1 MMENKSTGSPASVHE
16 RPWLN
21 TSLSA
26 DERATLLLTHITL
39 EEKIGMVHGKSNEAY
54 AMPAIARLGI
64 PALTMTDGPAGINE
78 GKATSLPAPIGLAAT
93 WDLAVAEQYGELLAT
108 EAQATGHNVFLAPCL
123 DLARVPAYGRLFEA
137 FGEDPIL
144 TGQMAVRSIQRVQ
157 RHHIVATAKHY
168 NVNTQDENRF
178 EVDAQ
183 VDERS
188 LQEIYTLPFALAV
201 QDGHVGAAMGAF
213 NKVNGF
219 YCCEHPHLLTDIL
232 KHQLG
237 FTGWVMS
244 DFEAT
249 HSTVEAA
256 NAGLDQEMP
265 SAKFFGEQLLQ
276 AIQAGQVSLAT
287 LDDKV
292 RRMLRTMFAHGLFEH
307 LVQVTPLP
315 VEEHGKQAREIASK
329 GIVLLKNTG
338 ELLPLSSHQVH
349 SLAVIGGDA
358 NHNITG
364 GGSSFVKPTYLV
376 SILEG
381 IRQRAGEGVR
391 VEYAEGVDPASAAD
405 LLPGPPLVPS
415 SVLTPAG
422 SGPQAHGL
430 HAE

>member
-144 TGQMAVRSIQRVQ
+144 TGQMAVRSIQSVQ

-183 VDERS
+183 VDERT
-188 LQEIYTLPFALAV
+188 LQEIYTLPFAMAV
-201 QDGHVGAAMGAF
+201 QDGQV
-213 NKVNGF
+213 
-219 YCCEHPHLLTDIL
+219 
-232 KHQLG
+232 
-237 FTGWVMS
+237 GWVMS
-244 DFEAT
+244 DYEAT

-256 NAGLDQEMP
+256 NAGLDEEMP
-265 SAKFFGEQLLQ
+265 KGIFFGEQLLE
-276 AIQAGQVSLAT
+276 AIETGQVSIDT

-292 RRMLRTMFAHGLFEH
+292 RRILRTMFACGLFEH
-307 LVQVTPLP
+307 LVQVGPLP
-315 VEEHGKQAREIASK
+315 IEEDGKKAREIAGK
-329 GIVLLKNTG
+329 AIVLLKNAG
-338 ELLPLSSHQVH
+338 ELLPLSSQEVR
-349 SLAVIGGDA
+349 SVAVIGGDA
-358 NHNITG
+358 DHYIAG
-364 GGSSFVKPTYLV
+364 GGSSLVKPTYLV
-376 SILEG
+376 SMLEG
-381 IRQRAGEGVR
+381 IRRRVGER
-391 VEYAEGVDPASAAD
+391 LLVEYAEGVDPASAVD

-415 SVLTPAG
+415 SVLTPTG
-422 SGPQAHGL
+422 SS
-430 HAE
+430 